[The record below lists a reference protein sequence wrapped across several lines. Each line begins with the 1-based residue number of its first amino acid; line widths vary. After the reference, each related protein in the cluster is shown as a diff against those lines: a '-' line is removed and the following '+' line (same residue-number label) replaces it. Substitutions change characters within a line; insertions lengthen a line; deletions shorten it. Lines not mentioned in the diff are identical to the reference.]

1 VNRIDPRA
9 LVVGQLAWYVE
20 YEGESKPPSSTLVKV
35 LTLGPSLTVQKVLS
49 GETFEPFPIYTYF
62 EPVHPQYVEN
72 QIKALER
79 DQLRIAAQL
88 AIFKTL

>member
-1 VNRIDPRA
+1 
-9 LVVGQLAWYVE
+9 
-20 YEGESKPPSSTLVKV
+20 
-35 LTLGPSLTVQKVLS
+35 
-49 GETFEPFPIYTYF
+49 
-62 EPVHPQYVEN
+62 VHPQYVEN